1 MKIVISPLDGNFARF
16 ANQIGAL
23 GTAKAHKAL
32 ARAVNRT
39 TNTAYGRVVKA
50 IRKQSDIPT
59 SIIRKQVKKRTVSTN
74 IEHGGSLEGVIWAT
88 GKPLS
93 LKYFKARQFSFGVKA
108 KHGGQW
114 HRYPSAFMGPK
125 PGVVN
130 FKRLGGHVYVR
141 TSGNRFPIEKLFG
154 PSIPEELIRGES
166 ERVFRETVSEML
178 QKRVAHELGRLLK

>member
-74 IEHGGSLEGVIWAT
+74 IDHGGSLEGVIWAT
-88 GKPLS
+88 GKPIS
-93 LKYFKARQFSFGVKA
+93 LKYFMARQFAFGVKA
-108 KHGGQW
+108 KHGGKW
-114 HRYPSAFMGPK
+114 HRYPSAFMGKK
-125 PGVVN
+125 PGIIS
-130 FKRLGGHVYVR
+130 KRLGGHVFVR
-141 TSGNRFPIEKLFG
+141 TSANRFPIEKLFG

-166 ERVFRETVSEML
+166 ERVFRSTVREML
-178 QKRVAHELGRLLK
+178 EKRVAHELGRLLK